1 MAEPVMETHQELN
14 PLMIRLREL
23 LSQKIQV
30 AVTHQEVEW
39 QFTYIEQTIPNSSL
53 QKAKKR

>member
-39 QFTYIEQTIPNSSL
+39 QLTYIDPTIPNSSL